1 MADNQAPGSIP
12 RALLGSLSVQEVCEF
27 EMFAEA
33 TVLAGVAGLGRR
45 VQRLNVMTVP
55 DIARWTKA
63 HELLL
68 TTGYPLPDSP
78 AELIDLF
85 TELNS
90 RGVAAV
96 GVKYGNYGPGL
107 MPEVLTAADDLA
119 LPIID
124 IPEHVAFDDVLSLVL
139 SDITNR
145 QAAALAHAQEIHEAL
160 LRIVLDGGCLDDI
173 VRELSAVL
181 GGPGVLCVD
190 FAGQVLASQLRDEH
204 WAVLAEQRLVDADG
218 ALATGRLNGPSAESV
233 AGLQA
238 VVAAPVL
245 AGTLRHGFL
254 LAVAGTE
261 PLPPEAE
268 VMVQQSAMVAALDIT
283 KRLAVTAVERHF
295 ESSAIHDLL
304 TGGERDVDEVLAR
317 ADAFGWEL
325 DGPLFVLV
333 ARHDPNHPDG
343 RGELRHEHEID
354 AWVSAVRGV
363 DRLAAA
369 GGLGRDLVA
378 VCSAAD
384 GVDVVAQAVSK
395 AVQWMTRSSFSVG
408 VSAEVPDPRRLPV
421 GYQQARTALD
431 LGQQISGPGAVAAYP
446 KLGVFRLL
454 HAVGDPAELRTFV
467 DEALGGVL
475 ECAEQE
481 RTSLLR
487 TLEVLLEQNLNVA
500 ESARVLHF
508 HYNSMR
514 YRIRKL
520 ERLVGSFS
528 SDSQLRLRLAIALQ
542 ILRMWEQ
549 SAPSNARQ

>member
-1 MADNQAPGSIP
+1 MADEQVNGSTP
-12 RALLGSLSVQEVCEF
+12 RALLGSLSVREICEF
-27 EMFAEA
+27 DLFAEA
-33 TVLAGVAGLGRR
+33 RVLAGAVGLDRR

-55 DIARWTKA
+55 DITRWTKA

-68 TTGYPLPDSP
+68 TTGYPLPDSSE
-78 AELIDLF
+78 ALIELLTD
-85 TELNS
+85 LNS

-107 MPEVLTAADDLA
+107 MPEVLAAADELA

-124 IPEHVAFDDVLSLVL
+124 IPEHVAFDDVLSVVL

-173 VRELSAVL
+173 VRELSGVL
-181 GGPGVLCVD
+181 GGAGVLCVD
-190 FAGQVLASQLRDEH
+190 VAGQLLAEQVGEQH
-204 WAVLAEQRLVDADG
+204 WAVLGEHRLVDEDG
-218 ALATGRLNGPSAESV
+218 VLVVSRLSGNSAEVV
-233 AGLQA
+233 AGDQA

-245 AGTLRHGFL
+245 AGTLRHGHL
-254 LAVAGTE
+254 LAVGGTA
-261 PLPPEAE
+261 PLPPETK

-304 TGGERDVDEVLAR
+304 TGGERDVEEVLAR
-317 ADAFGWEL
+317 AEAFGWEL
-325 DGPLFVLV
+325 GRPLFVLV
-333 ARHDPNHPDG
+333 ARRDPNHADG

-363 DRLAAA
+363 DRSATA

-378 VCSAAD
+378 VCGVAD
-384 GVDVVAQAVSK
+384 GAETVAHNIRK
-395 AVQWMTRSSFSVG
+395 ALHWLTRSNFSLG
-408 VSAEVPDPRRLPV
+408 VSGVVQDARRLPV

-431 LGQQISGPGAVAAYP
+431 LAQQISGAGSVASYP

-454 HAVGDPAELRTFV
+454 NAVSEPGELRTFV
-467 DEALGGVL
+467 DEALGAVL
-475 ECAEQE
+475 ECPEQE
-481 RTSLLR
+481 RLGLLR

-500 ESARVLHF
+500 ESARALHF

-514 YRIRKL
+514 YRIKKL
-520 ERLVGSFS
+520 ERLVGPFTA
-528 SDSQLRLRLAIALQ
+528 DSQLRLRLAIALQ
-542 ILRMWEQ
+542 ILRMWER
-549 SAPSNARQ
+549 SAPIGTR